1 LTTSRLSKRWVTLAL
16 VAAAF
21 VVAHLHFI
29 LLPGIFRTWNAQ
41 TTDQLFVL
49 RSSWP
54 RFKPVYN
61 PVVAHVD
68 LTNSTIR
75 QLGRPYL
82 SRRDFAQVIENLAA
96 MHVSAQLWDFILAAP
111 DKSGHDAAM
120 IAATRKAG
128 HVYYGMALKLRLQP
142 EVPPDGTLLP
152 GVRTWQLP
160 TVGDVRQIPV
170 GLEPFSTFAELAA
183 SARGVASLSIR
194 FDPDGV
200 LRRIPL
206 LIRRGNGFIPVLSLQ
221 VACDY
226 LGITP
231 DRMQLVPGKH
241 LLLKDIR
248 LPGVERTADIRIPI
262 DVQGNLRVNF
272 AGRWERMDHY
282 NIADILL
289 ASRDRDELEMWGE
302 EMRGKIL
309 VVSDLSTG
317 SADIGTIPGDSAFPL
332 GGVHANIINSI
343 LTGAFLRE
351 ISPEIMLAIE
361 ALLMIF
367 VWYLSLRLSSL
378 LFSVF
383 AATSGLAYI
392 GGATACFLYDGLLLN
407 MVRPVLML
415 GFAILGIL
423 IYRHVEA
430 EREKLEGLRQR
441 DEIRTTFGRYL
452 SSEVVEELL
461 ATPEGLHM
469 GGETRQVTFLVADL
483 RGFTALSATLVPA
496 VVIEI
501 LNRFLGRMVDIVS
514 RHQGTVDEIQGDGML
529 VFFGAPLVRGGEESR
544 AIACAIDMQNA
555 LTELNA
561 QSRQRGQPELGM
573 GIGIHTG
580 SVVVGN
586 IGSEKRAKYGAV
598 GSAINTAFRIES
610 HTVAGQILVSDA
622 TLAAA
627 GDTVRTGRTLEIRFK
642 GMQAPL
648 CLYYIAGIG
657 DRTLHV
663 NDQDN
668 DAEVELEEPV
678 PVDCHLVEGKE
689 ISAAT
694 MTGELMTTGLNGGS
708 VTLADAVP
716 LHTNLL
722 IRFQLAA
729 DNPVEIYAKVIA
741 TEENSKDHEF
751 HVIRVRYTWMP
762 VGVQDV
768 LAALGPAGDSR
779 KAD

>member
-1 LTTSRLSKRWVTLAL
+1 MTTSRLSRRWITLIL
-16 VAAAF
+16 VAGAF
-21 VVAHLHFI
+21 LTAHLHFI
-29 LLPGIFRTWNAQ
+29 LLPGIFKTWNAH

-49 RSSWP
+49 RNSWP
-54 RFKPVYN
+54 RFKPDYT

-82 SRRDFAQVIENLAA
+82 SRRDFAQVIDNLAA
-96 MHVSAQLWDFILAAP
+96 MDVSAQLWDFIFAAP
-111 DKSGHDAAM
+111 DRSGHDAAM

-142 EVPPDGTLLP
+142 EVPPDDMPLA
-152 GVRTWQLP
+152 GVRSWKLA
-160 TVGDVRQIPV
+160 TVGDVSQIPV

-183 SARGVASLSIR
+183 GARGVASLSIR

-200 LRRIPL
+200 LRRVPL
-206 LIRRGNGFIPVLSLQ
+206 LIRRGDGYVPVLSLQ

-226 LGITP
+226 LRITP
-231 DRMQLVPGKH
+231 EQMELAPGKH
-241 LLLKDIR
+241 LLLKAAR
-248 LPGVERTADIRIPI
+248 FPGSDHTADIRIPI
-262 DVQGNLRVNF
+262 DENGNMRVNF

-282 NIADILL
+282 NIADVLL
-289 ASRDRDELEMWGE
+289 ASSDQEELEMWGE

-317 SADIGTIPGDSAFPL
+317 SADIGTIPGDTAFPL

-351 ISPEIMLAIE
+351 SSPEIMLAIE
-361 ALLMIF
+361 ALLMVF

-383 AATSGLAYI
+383 ATTLGLAYI
-392 GGATACFLYDGLLLN
+392 GGATTCFLYDGLLLN

-415 GFAILGIL
+415 FFAIMGIL
-423 IYRHVEA
+423 IYRYVEA
-430 EREKLEGLRQR
+430 EREKMEGLRQR

-514 RHQGTVDEIQGDGML
+514 HHQGTVDEIQGDGML
-529 VFFGAPLVRGGEESR
+529 VFFGAPLVRGGEEAR
-544 AIACAIDMQNA
+544 AIACAVEMQNA
-555 LTELNA
+555 LNALNVH
-561 QSRQRGQPELGM
+561 SRNQGQPELGM

-610 HTVAGQILVSDA
+610 HTVAGQILVSEV

-627 GDTVRTGRTLEIRFK
+627 GDTVRTGRTLDIRFK

-648 CLYYIAGIG
+648 RLYDITGID
-657 DRTLHV
+657 DRELLLDEQH
-663 NDQDN
+663 N
-668 DAEVELEEPV
+668 DAEIELEEPV

-689 ISAAT
+689 ISAAA
-694 MTGELMTTGLNGGS
+694 MTGALTTTGLNGGR
-708 VTLADAVP
+708 VTLAHAVP

-729 DNPVEIYAKVIA
+729 DKPVEIYAKVIA
-741 TEENSKDHEF
+741 TEENSRDSGS
-751 HVIRVRYTWMP
+751 HVMRVRYTWMP
-762 VGVQDV
+762 AGVQDV
-768 LAALGPAGDSR
+768 LAALGPAEDLVAR
-779 KAD
+779 D

>member
-1 LTTSRLSKRWVTLAL
+1 MITSRLSRRWITLIL
-16 VAAAF
+16 VAGAFAA
-21 VVAHLHFI
+21 AHLHFI
-29 LLPGIFRTWNAQ
+29 LLPGIFKTWNAH

-49 RSSWP
+49 RNSWP

-75 QLGRPYL
+75 QLARPYL
-82 SRRDFAQVIENLAA
+82 NRNDFAQVIENLAA
-96 MHVSAQLWDFILAAP
+96 MDVAAQLWDFIFAAP
-111 DKSGHDAAM
+111 DRSGHDATM

-142 EVPPDGTLLP
+142 EVPPDGALP
-152 GVRTWQLP
+152 AGVRRWQLAAR
-160 TVGDVRQIPV
+160 GDVSQIPV
-170 GLEPFSTFAELAA
+170 GLEPFSTFVTLAEG
-183 SARGVASLSIR
+183 ARGVASLSVR

-200 LRRIPL
+200 LRRVPL
-206 LIRRGNGFIPVLSLQ
+206 LIRRGQGYVPVLSLQ

-226 LGITP
+226 LGVTP
-231 DRMQLVPGKH
+231 DQIELVPGRH
-241 LLLKDIR
+241 LLLKNAR
-248 LPGVERTADIRIPI
+248 FPGGDRTIDIRIPI
-262 DVQGNLRVNF
+262 DVHGNMRVNF

-289 ASRDRDELEMWGE
+289 ASSDRDELEMWGE

-309 VVSDLSTG
+309 VISDLSTG
-317 SADIGTIPGDSAFPL
+317 SADIGTIPGDAAFPL

-361 ALLMIF
+361 ALLMLC
-367 VWYLSLRLSSL
+367 VWYLSLRLSSI

-383 AATSGLAYI
+383 AVSLGLAYV
-392 GGATACFLYDGLLLN
+392 GGGTAFFLYDGLLLN

-415 GFAILGIL
+415 FFAILGIL
-423 IYRHVEA
+423 IYRYVEA

-469 GGETRQVTFLVADL
+469 GGETRRVTFLVADL

-501 LNRFLGRMVDIVS
+501 LNRFLGRMVDLVS
-514 RHQGTVDEIQGDGML
+514 RHEGTVDEIQGDGML
-529 VFFGAPLVRGGEESR
+529 VFFGAPLVRGGEEAR
-544 AIACAIDMQNA
+544 AIACAVDMHNA
-555 LTELNA
+555 LNELNA

-610 HTVAGQILVSDA
+610 HTVAGQILVSEA
-622 TLAAA
+622 TFAAA
-627 GDTVRTGRTLEIRFK
+627 GDTTRAERTLDIRFK

-648 CLYYIAGIG
+648 RLYYITGIG
-657 DRTLHV
+657 DLELRVDEQHEDV
-663 NDQDN
+663 
-668 DAEVELEEPV
+668 EVELENPI

-689 ISAAT
+689 ISTAT
-694 MTGELMTTGLNGGS
+694 MSGQLITTGLNGGRIALAE
-708 VTLADAVP
+708 TLP

-722 IRFQLAA
+722 LRFQLAA
-729 DNPVEIYAKVIA
+729 DDPVEIYAKVIEIVA
-741 TEENSKDHEF
+741 GHTDSSPP
-751 HVIRVRYTWMP
+751 VIRIRYTWMP
-762 VGVQDV
+762 AGVQDV
-768 LAALGPAGDSR
+768 LAALRPAEQSGEPN
-779 KAD
+779 